1 LQALL
6 KANFVWKSSISR
18 LFPGCTR
25 DTLSNI
31 LFCSIPGGRESES
44 TDSFHKFVS
53 DKLFGFFCSFYSTD
67 AATPNSEVM
76 AKMKNPRRYTLALLF
91 VLLAANFLMAQT
103 IRDNHAGPG
112 EKMVPNGDGTA
123 AAVAAAPAGKA
134 VVTGNGIN
142 YNGGPVL
149 KGNPVPVYIIWYGN
163 WNGTGS
169 NTQATINLIETF
181 LGANALGGS
190 GYERINTTYGDNT
203 GNVSGN
209 LLFSKEVR
217 DTGSQGTRLR
227 NSRISAAISAQLT
240 SGALPTDPNGVYL
253 FLTSSNVSESGF
265 CSQFC
270 GFHTHQ
276 TLNGADIKWAFV
288 GNTDQCPSGCE
299 IQSTGPN
306 SPSAGVGGADGM
318 VNVITHET
326 EETITDP
333 DLNAWF
339 DSAGNEDAD
348 KCNFKFGPTQ
358 TAANGARFNQT
369 FGGHNWMIQME
380 WENSRGGGCD
390 QTLGGAFFTN

>member
-1 LQALL
+1 MKLSQA
-6 KANFVWKSSISR
+6 
-18 LFPGCTR
+18 
-25 DTLSNI
+25 NI
-31 LFCSIPGGRESES
+31 RFAS
-44 TDSFHKFVS
+44 V
-53 DKLFGFFCSFYSTD
+53 
-67 AATPNSEVM
+67 
-76 AKMKNPRRYTLALLF
+76 LLF
-91 VLLAANFLMAQT
+91 IILSMNFLAAQT

-112 EKMVPNGDGTA
+112 EKMVPTGDGHAVTA
-123 AAVAAAPAGKA
+123 SASPTGQA

-190 GYERINTTYGDNT
+190 GYERINTTYGDTT

-227 NSRISAAISAQLT
+227 NNRISAAISAQLT
-240 SGALPTDPNGVYL
+240 SGALPTDPNGVYI
-253 FLTSSNVSESGF
+253 FATSSDVKESGF
-265 CSQFC
+265 CTQFC
-270 GFHTHQ
+270 GFHTRQ
-276 TLNGADIKWAFV
+276 TLNGQDIKWAFI

-299 IQSTGPN
+299 IQATGPN
-306 SPSAGVGGADGM
+306 SPAAGVGGADGM
-318 VNVITHET
+318 INVITHET

-339 DSAGNEDAD
+339 DASGAEDAD
-348 KCNFKFGPTQ
+348 KCNFKFGPTS

-390 QTLGGAFFTN
+390 QTLGGPFFTN